1 MTKII
6 VKKVYEPKLETTNL
20 YVTPLMESIFG
31 LPGYRYYGGSFADA
45 WKVVREKDSKQ
56 LEPFREMVG
65 KTSGYLV
72 RNDGTIFRSPPM
84 ASPLGLGL
92 GLDGGAGSAASDP
105 YTLSV
110 LDYLL
115 ENNKYFSREDQS
127 IRGYD
132 SYNSLVRLVHDVL
145 TEEDRWSVKDAFGNA
160 TSEARKRVRH
170 ERFEP
175 HRSSIGGVNR
185 RLSGYYS
192 EPWEMEEIAVVL

>member
-56 LEPFREMVG
+56 LEPFREMAG
-65 KTSGYLV
+65 KTTGYVV

-84 ASPLGLGL
+84 LMTGG
-92 GLDGGAGSAASDP
+92 GGDGGGFGSDP

-145 TEEDRWSVKDAFGNA
+145 TEEDRRSVKEAFGNA
-160 TSEARKRVRH
+160 TSEVRKRVRH

-185 RLSGYYS
+185 RLSGYFS

>member
-1 MTKII
+1 MAKII

-56 LEPFREMVG
+56 LEPFREMAG
-65 KTSGYLV
+65 KTTGYVV

-84 ASPLGLGL
+84 AMPLGLG
-92 GLDGGAGSAASDP
+92 GGGSGSDP

-145 TEEDRWSVKDAFGNA
+145 TEEDRRSVKEAFGQA
-160 TSEARKRVRH
+160 TGEARKRVRH
-170 ERFEP
+170 ERFDP

-185 RLSGYYS
+185 RLSSYYS
-192 EPWEMEEIAVVL
+192 EPWEMEEIAVEL

>member
-6 VKKVYEPKLETTNL
+6 VKKVLEPRLETTNL

-65 KTSGYLV
+65 KTSGYVV

-84 ASPLGLGL
+84 ASPLGL
-92 GLDGGAGSAASDP
+92 DGGAGSTGSDP

-127 IRGYD
+127 IWGYD

-145 TEEDRWSVKDAFGNA
+145 TEEDRRSVKEAFGNA
-160 TSEARKRVRH
+160 TSEVRKRVRH

-185 RLSGYYS
+185 RLSGYFS